1 LKDTDSYVRKTA
13 AVCVAKLYSI
23 NPDLVAE
30 RGFLEDLRKLVRDE
44 NPMVVANSMAALVE
58 IHGHGSS
65 VIDTRYLTE
74 ILSALDICT
83 EWGQI
88 SILECLINYDSPNA
102 GSDAIQIIQNVA
114 PKLQHANHAVVLAC
128 IRVILSKVKYAEEMR
143 DELLTKIIPS
153 LVTLL
158 SAEAEIQYVALSYV
172 CSILKQFNVPFT
184 GSYKSFFCKYNDPS
198 YVKYQKLEVL
208 VMLVTEENISDII
221 LELKEYSGE
230 VDIEFARK
238 AIRAIG
244 ACALK
249 VRSHA
254 SQCVNALLHVV
265 ETKVNYAVQEAMIVM
280 KDMFRCF
287 PGEYESIIGSL
298 CLSLTSLDEPDAKQ
312 SLIWILGEY
321 AERIDNV
328 LDIVRSFFDG
338 LVDEPVTV
346 QLQLLTTAVKL
357 FLKCPSDD
365 SKMIVQNIL
374 SFATNESEHPD
385 LRDRAYVYW
394 RLLSHSSGSAAQV
407 VSSQV
412 PIPRPTTS

>member
-1 LKDTDSYVRKTA
+1 MS
-13 AVCVAKLYSI
+13 
-23 NPDLVAE
+23 
-30 RGFLEDLRKLVRDE
+30 
-44 NPMVVANSMAALVE
+44 
-58 IHGHGSS
+58 
-65 VIDTRYLTE
+65 
-74 ILSALDICT
+74 
-83 EWGQI
+83 
-88 SILECLINYDSPNA
+88 
-102 GSDAIQIIQNVA
+102 
-114 PKLQHANHAVVLAC
+114 
-128 IRVILSKVKYAEEMR
+128 

-172 CSILKQFNVPFT
+172 CSILKQFTIPFA
-184 GSYKSFFCKYNDPS
+184 GSYKVRLFELRRTFWREVCFQSFFCKYNDPS

-208 VMLVTEENISDII
+208 VMLVTEENVSDVI

-254 SQCVNALLHVV
+254 NQCVGALLHIV
-265 ETKVNYAVQEAMIVM
+265 ETRVNYAVQEAMIVM

-287 PGEYESIIGSL
+287 PGEYESTIGSL
-298 CLSLTSLDEPDAKQ
+298 CLSLTSLDEPEAKH

-328 LDIVRSFFDG
+328 LDIVKSFVDG

-346 QLQLLTTAVKL
+346 QLQLLTTTVKL
-357 FLKCPSDD
+357 FLKCPSED
-365 SKMIVQNIL
+365 SKMIVQKIL
-374 SFATNESEHPD
+374 SFATNDSEHPD

-394 RLLSHSSGSAAQV
+394 RLLSHSSGTAALV
-407 VSSQV
+407 VSSEVPMPMTSHDLQV
-412 PIPRPTTS
+412 